1 MNKNNKFMA
10 ESKGQITAQARKR
23 AVTESFT
30 PGEKRYPK
38 VTPLLSSSRRFIPS
52 GFPVEGYSGSV
63 GFVISRFYSS
73 KENNKIIYIKPN
85 FNKPSKD
92 NCFTCPENNIE
103 YCRTFG
109 K

>member
-1 MNKNNKFMA
+1 MA

-52 GFPVEGYSGSV
+52 GFPVEGYSQQKKLLNTSQNL
-63 GFVISRFYSS
+63 
-73 KENNKIIYIKPN
+73 NNVLKH
-85 FNKPSKD
+85 S
-92 NCFTCPENNIE
+92 
-103 YCRTFG
+103 
-109 K
+109 